1 MKVQLC
7 MGARCT
13 MMGANAIYDA
23 LDNLKEFCGE
33 DYPLDNLEGLEVDLV
48 NCLDYCK
55 KEEGNVCPVVV
66 IDGEVIYRATAQE
79 ISERVINELG
89 QRD

>member
-7 MGARCT
+7 MGAKCT
-13 MMGANAIYDA
+13 MMGANSIYDA

-33 DYPLDNLEGLEVDLV
+33 DYPLDHLNDLEVELV

-55 KEEGNVCPVVV
+55 KEEGDVSPVVV

-79 ISERVINELG
+79 VSDRVITELSQG
-89 QRD
+89 D